1 MGTYVH
7 TRNFCKHRHDFTY
20 CCSCVPDI
28 YNLFL
33 ETKIMTV
40 HFVKKVA
47 NG

>member
-1 MGTYVH
+1 MYILGTFVN
-7 TRNFCKHRHDFTY
+7 TGMTLRTAA
-20 CCSCVPDI
+20 CVPDI

-40 HFVKKVA
+40 HFVKKIIA